1 MNSGRDLPASAVEKV
16 QWRPSTSDE
25 IKIYYKDVFPR
36 IWKTLPEYLA
46 KTLSAEFAFA
56 FLRPVKTMDM
66 SGVIKEKDFLRRENR
81 GYGNDLKTLHKL
93 LLNFRQ
99 FDPLGAVIENSQVES
114 FYFSL
119 KMKDGW
125 LLAFD
130 IDAKDIALSGMCEYH
145 PGLRPDAD
153 DSEIMNWRRMIGNIP
168 PVHPKHIKDPEK
180 GYLYCYNCVQEAVN
194 KAFDAKKI
202 LMEWGFAPEDIHIY
216 YSGQGAHI
224 HVTDSETLSYPK
236 DARIFLAKMLTK
248 AGIPLD
254 TAITVDSRRVLRFI
268 GSLHA
273 GVNRRVQELKHPY
286 ELEDILAKPN
296 WG

>member
-1 MNSGRDLPASAVEKV
+1 MNKYKITHIE
-16 QWRPSTSDE
+16 WRQSTSDE
-25 IKIYYKDVFPR
+25 IKIYYKDIFPR
-36 IWKTLPEYLA
+36 TWKTLPEYLA
-46 KTLSAEFAFA
+46 KALSEEYAFA
-56 FLRPVKTMDM
+56 FLRPVKTMDIN
-66 SGVIKEKDFLRRENR
+66 GVIKEKDFLRRENR
-81 GYGNDLKTLHKL
+81 GYGYDLKSLQKL

-99 FDPLGAVIENSQVES
+99 FDPIGAVIEISRVES

-119 KMKDGW
+119 KMKDRW

-153 DSEIMNWRRMIGNIP
+153 GNEIISWRRMIGNIP
-168 PVHPKHIKDPEK
+168 PVHPKHAKDPEN
-180 GYLYCYNCVQEAVN
+180 GYLYCYNCIQEAVN
-194 KAFDAKKI
+194 KAFESKKI
-202 LMEWGFAPEDIHIY
+202 LIEWGFAPEDIHIY

-224 HVTDSETLSYPK
+224 HVTDPETWSYPK
-236 DARIFLAKMLTK
+236 DTRIFIAKMLTK

-254 TAITVDSRRVLRFI
+254 TAITIDSRRVLRFT

-286 ELEDILAKPN
+286 NLEDIISKPN
-296 WG
+296 WSQ

>member
-1 MNSGRDLPASAVEKV
+1 MNPYKITSIN
-16 QWRPSTSDE
+16 WRPSTSDE

-36 IWKTLPEYLA
+36 TWKTLPEYLA
-46 KTLSAEFAFA
+46 KTLSEEYAFA

-66 SGVIKEKDFLRRENR
+66 SGNVKEKDFLRRENR
-81 GYGNDLKTLHKL
+81 GYGHDLNTLQKL

-99 FDPLGAVIENSQVES
+99 FDPLGALIENSQVES

-130 IDAKDIALSGMCEYH
+130 IDAKDIALSGICEHH

-153 DSEIMNWRRMIGNIP
+153 DSEIINWRRTIGSIP
-168 PVHPKHIKDPEK
+168 PVHPKHVKDPEK
-180 GYLYCYNCVQEAVN
+180 GYLYCYNCIQEAVN
-194 KAFDAKKI
+194 KAFETKKI
-202 LMEWGFAPEDIHIY
+202 LIEWGFATEDIHIY
-216 YSGQGAHI
+216 YSGQGAHV
-224 HVTDSETLSYPK
+224 HVTDPETWSYPK
-236 DARIFLAKMLTK
+236 DARIFIAKMITK

-254 TAITVDSRRVLRFI
+254 TPITIDSRRVLRFT

-273 GVNRRVQELKHPY
+273 GVNRRVQEIKHPY
-286 ELEDILAKPN
+286 DLEDIIAKPN
-296 WG
+296 WSQ

>member
-1 MNSGRDLPASAVEKV
+1 MNPHKITPVD
-16 QWRPSTSDE
+16 WRPSTSDE
-25 IKIYYKDVFPR
+25 IKIYYKYVFPR

-46 KTLSAEFAFA
+46 KALSEEYAFA
-56 FLRPVKTMDM
+56 FLMPVKTMDI
-66 SGVIKEKDFLRRENR
+66 GGIVKEKDFLRRENR
-81 GYGNDLKTLHKL
+81 GYGHDLNTLQKL

-119 KMKDGW
+119 RMKDRW

-130 IDAKDIALSGMCEYH
+130 IDAKDIALSGICEHH

-153 DSEIMNWRRMIGNIP
+153 DSEIINWRRMIGNIP

-180 GYLYCYNCVQEAVN
+180 GYLYCYNCIQEAVN
-194 KAFDAKKI
+194 KAFETKKL

-224 HVTDSETLSYPK
+224 HVTDPETWSYPK
-236 DARIFLAKMLTK
+236 DARIFIAKMLTK
-248 AGIPLD
+248 AGIPVD
-254 TAITVDSRRVLRFI
+254 TPITIDSRRVLRFT

-286 ELEDILAKPN
+286 DLEDIIAKPN
-296 WG
+296 WS